1 MLKFNLIEETSKK
14 VVYEYYPEGDKD
26 VGVVSY
32 DKELKTNSIVT
43 LSVKDK
49 HQRYA
54 QKLFARIRE
63 FADGQSFEKEG
74 MIVWY

>member
-43 LSVKDK
+43 LSPKDR

-54 QKLFARIRE
+54 QKLFARLRE
-63 FADGQSFEKEG
+63 FSNSNSFEKEG
-74 MIVWY
+74 MIAWY